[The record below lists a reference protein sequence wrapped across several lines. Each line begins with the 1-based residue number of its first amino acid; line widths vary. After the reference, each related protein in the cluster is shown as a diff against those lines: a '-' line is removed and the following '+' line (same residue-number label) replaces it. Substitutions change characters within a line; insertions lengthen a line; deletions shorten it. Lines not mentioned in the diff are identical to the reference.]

1 MLYKTF
7 LSFVN
12 IQCNTI
18 IMIVLVKFET
28 NGENIRKSYMIF
40 IANIHFTE
48 IVKIQGRL
56 NSQLIIILISLDIIT
71 VCNYMINYV
80 YVSHLQ

>member
-7 LSFVN
+7 LSFIN

-18 IMIVLVKFET
+18 IIIVLVKFET
-28 NGENIRKSYMIF
+28 NGENIRKCYMIF

-48 IVKIQGRL
+48 IVKVQGRL
-56 NSQLIIILISLDIIT
+56 NSQLIIILISLNVIA
-71 VCNYMINYV
+71 VCNYMINYT
-80 YVSHLQ
+80 YVLYLQ

>member
-18 IMIVLVKFET
+18 IIIVLIKFET

-48 IVKIQGRL
+48 IVKIQG
-56 NSQLIIILISLDIIT
+56 
-71 VCNYMINYV
+71 
-80 YVSHLQ
+80 

>member
-7 LSFVN
+7 LSFIN

-18 IMIVLVKFET
+18 IIIVLVKFET

-48 IVKIQGRL
+48 IVKVQGRL
-56 NSQLIIILISLDIIT
+56 NSQLIIILISLNVIA
-71 VCNYMINYV
+71 VCNYMINYT
-80 YVSHLQ
+80 YVLYLQ